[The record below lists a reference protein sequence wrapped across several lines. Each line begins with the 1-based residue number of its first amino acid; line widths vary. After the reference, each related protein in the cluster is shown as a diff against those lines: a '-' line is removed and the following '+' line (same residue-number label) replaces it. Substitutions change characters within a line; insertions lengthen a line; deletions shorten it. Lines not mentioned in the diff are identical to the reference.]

1 MSSIFCYLV
10 HSPVGFSTCSID
22 MAEEVENKIDMCSNP
37 CDYIRSFPSHGFHL
51 LEQLN
56 VQRYYGTFCDITVRV
71 DDVDYSAHRCI
82 LAASSAKLQSLIYS
96 IRQEWNNV
104 LVIKDV
110 TPTAFQVVLDFIYTG
125 SVRLM
130 SSSVHD
136 VLETARYLEIPDVEK
151 VCLCYI
157 DCMHSEEERN
167 VGNSANMR
175 LMPELAPIAE
185 VNLDGQMSTTSS
197 KMAETGSFDAI
208 AQGFDK
214 TCTARTAALHSLY
227 NSKPCLPFL
236 SPSNNP
242 SITIETIE
250 DYLKLVENRQSSLVI
265 NSSNHQNW
273 SPVFDTRNADAESGV
288 HRVLPNLVRIDEPC
302 SSRFHNEDRTS
313 LISDDSQRIKFSSYP
328 LDKLSTDANQVRIG
342 KDSAVTRPINDEMF
356 DYGTTDDD
364 SDEECASFLKISPLP
379 GNVMTNENCDG
390 RKTILHVVEPVS
402 SCITYSTQR
411 GADSFTQIRC
421 EDMNLE
427 TQPTAITEMKNPLLR
442 LTSIDPM
449 KRNRKKAPKKF
460 RAAEVSSSDDSTFI
474 SDIQT
479 TPTFTSE
486 ALGVSTFPLAMHD
499 TSVFVSNIPEVAGF
513 AIATDVPHISSHT
526 TNATDAVGAGKAMT
540 STHVFDD
547 SKQQSS
553 QKLKYTSNIGKNKL
567 GVTRPRSVG
576 AETKESN
583 TPMRPFKKRIK
594 LGQKRDGKDAT
605 LFSCTLC
612 NKKFGRASELT
623 RHQRGHTSQLY
634 RCRYCPSEFTNP
646 VLYKRH
652 FICMHGER
660 NAFFCVYPSCK
671 FRSDRL
677 SNVEKHA
684 IIHTDIKLFS
694 CTHCGKSFSQDNGLR
709 SHLLSCTQAQ
719 SYLCDICGAKFNHLQ
734 SMRSHRR
741 VHTGEKPYQCTDCGS
756 QFADHRNFKRHRR
769 IHENIFPYP
778 CLFCDKRFRH
788 SNSLKAHMTIHDL
801 CQNSN

>member
-1 MSSIFCYLV
+1 
-10 HSPVGFSTCSID
+10 
-22 MAEEVENKIDMCSNP
+22 MCGNP

-82 LAASSAKLQSLIYS
+82 LAASSAKLHSLIYS

-136 VLETARYLEIPDVEK
+136 VLEAARYLEIPDVQK
-151 VCLCYI
+151 VCHCYI

-167 VGNSANMR
+167 VTNSANMR
-175 LMPELAPIAE
+175 VMPELAPIAE

-197 KMAETGSFDAI
+197 KMVETGSFDAI
-208 AQGFDK
+208 AHGFDK
-214 TCTARTAALHSLY
+214 TCTARTPALHSLY
-227 NSKPCLPFL
+227 NSKPCLPYL
-236 SPSNNP
+236 SPSSNP
-242 SITIETIE
+242 GIAIETIK
-250 DYLKLVENRQSSLVI
+250 DYLKLVENRQSSLMM
-265 NSSNHQNW
+265 NSSNRQNW
-273 SPVFDTRNADAESGV
+273 SPVFDTRNADAEGGV

-302 SSRFHNEDRTS
+302 SSRFHDEDRPS
-313 LISDDSQRIKFSSYP
+313 LISDDNQRIKFSSYP
-328 LDKLSTDANQVRIG
+328 LDKLNSDAKQVRIG
-342 KDSAVTRPINDEMF
+342 KDSAVTRPVNNEMF
-356 DYGTTDDD
+356 DYDTTDDD
-364 SDEECASFLKISPLP
+364 SNEECASFLKISSLP
-379 GNVMTNENCDG
+379 GTVMTNETCDG
-390 RKTILHVVEPVS
+390 RKTVLHVVEPVS
-402 SCITYSTQR
+402 CVAYSTPR

-427 TQPTAITEMKNPLLR
+427 IQPTAITEMKNPLTR
-442 LTSIDPM
+442 LTNIDAM

-474 SDIQT
+474 SDVQT
-479 TPTFTSE
+479 TPMFTSE
-486 ALGVSTFPLAMHD
+486 THGASTFPMDIHD
-499 TSVFVSNIPEVAGF
+499 TSVFASSIPEVAGF
-513 AIATDVPHISSHT
+513 ATDDQHISSHT
-526 TNATDAVGAGKAMT
+526 TNPGDTVSVVGGKAVM
-540 STHVFDD
+540 STQVFDD
-547 SKQQSS
+547 NRQQSS
-553 QKLKYTSNIGKNKL
+553 KDVKHACNIGKNKL
-567 GVTRPRSVG
+567 GVPRNRSVG
-576 AETKESN
+576 TDVKESN
-583 TPMRPFKKRIK
+583 TPMRPFKKRRG
-594 LGQKRDGKDAT
+594 LRQKRDGKDAT
-605 LFSCTLC
+605 LFSCSLC

-652 FICMHGER
+652 FVCMHGER
-660 NAFFCVYPSCK
+660 NAFFCVHPLCK

-694 CTHCGKSFSQDNGLR
+694 CTRCGKSFSQDNGLR

-778 CLFCDKRFRH
+778 CLLCDKRFRH
-788 SNSLKAHMTIHDL
+788 SNSLKAHMAMHDM
-801 CQNSN
+801 CQTV